1 MEDEYQSTLKGKI
14 KILYQLEKW
23 LDVSK
28 LCKQY
33 NDQYGTDVEIDMI
46 RFKSDRHL
54 LKTSPEKEA
63 KLQRPAP
70 ESPAAKAPRPSMT
83 FKAQNEDDAPL
94 LLTDDNED
102 DESPAMLIL
111 DEISAA
117 APPPSEE
124 KLDYEPFPQANEL
137 VITDPFAENEPFF
150 TPLQGEPPAG
160 TVEPLFTPVKHEP
173 HTEANEPKIVD
184 TSVENEP
191 ELSLDYNEPPPASNS
206 IITGQ
211 PSAETKAEDLQAT
224 KQSRV
229 TAGALIIT
237 DPYAEDE
244 PVFNLPG
251 DQPPVI
257 LEESGNAGKI
267 ELPPQV
273 QDEEMAIIEETPGD
287 SMDTKIAFDFK
298 GAPGV
303 AFDAEPTLAPEPDV
317 RPFEKPAEPDAKG
330 PAAGS
335 PTQRAVGRDAFADAW
350 HDAAIPGDSEKVHEK
365 PRIMIEAESAHLT
378 KPKALKKFTLNYKT
392 VLLFVLP
399 LAAVVI
405 LWLGLSGKLSSGG
418 GSVEEVQPAPASVPR
433 RRPVQK
439 PTPQATPP
447 VSETQIDENE
457 KLVNEKIG
465 RAGSFL
471 KKGDTLNALA
481 IVLEAKKIKMTEPLR
496 LLEEEITK
504 KIREDES
511 KAAEEHQ
518 AVQDRVQSEEQAYA
532 NAEAENTLPAWQ
544 NFLVLYPQGRFGARA
559 RNRITALEKK
569 AAQKIEQEF
578 QLKIQQAQKIQLR
591 SNPLSLIQAD
601 VNAALQRLGKSAVQF
616 ERLERGG
623 EKVIV
628 DFASGLM
635 WTLWNKPMV
644 FDKARWWANRIYA
657 GYSGWRLPTV
667 EEALSLLR
675 MEPGLYSG
683 LPDFAVWTADGA
695 GDQVRS
701 VWVLRLPQG
710 LFAAHDYDQ
719 LCYVWAVRKA
729 GR

>member
-23 LDVSK
+23 QDVSK

-54 LKTSPEKEA
+54 AKSSPESEN
-63 KLQRPAP
+63 KLRRPAP
-70 ESPAAKAPRPSMT
+70 ESPPAKAPGPPMT

-94 LLTDDNED
+94 LLTDDNEA

-111 DEISAA
+111 DEIPAA
-117 APPPSEE
+117 EPLPASDE

-137 VITDPFAENEPFF
+137 VITDPY
-150 TPLQGEPPAG
+150 AG
-160 TVEPLFTPVKHEP
+160 NEPLFTPLQSEP

-211 PSAETKAEDLQAT
+211 PFTETKAEDLQAT
-224 KQSRV
+224 KQSRAP
-229 TAGALIIT
+229 AGALIIT

-257 LEESGNAGKI
+257 LEESGNAGKT
-267 ELPPQV
+267 EPPPV
-273 QDEEMAIIEETPGD
+273 QDDEMAIIGEMPGD

-298 GAPGV
+298 GAAGV
-303 AFDAEPTLAPEPDV
+303 AFDAEPTLAPEPEV
-317 RPFEKPAEPDAKG
+317 KSVARPADAG
-330 PAAGS
+330 MRAPAAG
-335 PTQRAVGRDAFADAW
+335 PATQKSSGRDAFAEAW
-350 HDAAIPGDSEKVHEK
+350 HDAAIPGDSEKAHEK
-365 PRIMIEAESAHLT
+365 PRIMVETENAHLE
-378 KPKALKKFTLNYKT
+378 KPKSPKKFTFNYKT
-392 VLLFVLP
+392 LLLFVLP
-399 LAAVVI
+399 LAAAVV
-405 LWLGLSGKLSSGG
+405 LWLSLSGKLSSGG
-418 GSVEEVQPAPASVPR
+418 GSVEEVQPAPASSPR
-433 RRPVQK
+433 RHPAQK
-439 PTPQATPP
+439 PTPQVTPP
-447 VSETQIDENE
+447 ASETQIDENE

-465 RAGSFL
+465 RAESFF

-481 IVLEAKKIKMTEPLR
+481 LVLEAKKIKVTEPLR

-518 AVQDRVQSEEQAYA
+518 AVQDRVQSEEQAYDK
-532 NAEAENTLPAWQ
+532 AEAENTLPAWQ
-544 NFLVLYPQGRFGARA
+544 NFLDLYPQGRFGARA
-559 RNRITALEKK
+559 RNKIIALEKK
-569 AAQKIEQEF
+569 AAQKVEQDF
-578 QLKIQQAQKIQLR
+578 QLKIQQAQKFNLR
-591 SNPLSLIQAD
+591 SNPLSLTQAD
-601 VNAALQRLGKSAVQF
+601 VNATLQRLGKSAVQF

-683 LPDFAVWTADGA
+683 LPDFAVWTADSV

-710 LFAAHDYDQ
+710 LFAAHDTDQ